1 MNKEARP
8 PIITLKD
15 VHKSFG
21 QADEYKILKGVD
33 LEIAEGQITV
43 IIGGSGSG
51 KTVLVK
57 LMIGLLQPSS
67 GDIVVD
73 GERFADLDARGKIAL
88 RSKFGMVFQHAALF
102 DSMSVQENVAFP
114 LVERRVRRDE
124 IRERVA
130 ERLQQLGLAGSET
143 KFPSELS
150 GGMRKRVGLARA
162 AILNPKIMIFDEP
175 TTGLDPVTT
184 NNVDEMILQAQ
195 ETFDISSVVISH
207 DMASTFRIADHIA
220 FVHGGRIAAFGPPT
234 TFPGSSSQRVREFV
248 GASGVSLEAIE
259 EARRGAL
266 EKGRPPRGVDD
277 GTGSGP

>member
-1 MNKEARP
+1 MSTPA
-8 PIITLKD
+8 IITLTD

-21 QADEYKILKGVD
+21 AADEYKILKGVD
-33 LEIAEGQITV
+33 LEIAEGGITV

-57 LMIGLLQPSS
+57 LMIGLLELTS

-102 DSMSVQENVAFP
+102 DSMTVQENVAFP
-114 LVERRVRRDE
+114 LIERRVRRDE
-124 IRERVA
+124 IRDRVA
-130 ERLQQLGLAGSET
+130 EKLGQLGLTGSEA

-162 AILNPKIMIFDEP
+162 AIVNPKIMIFDEP

-184 NNVDEMILQAQ
+184 HSVDEMILTAQ
-195 ETFDISSVVISH
+195 ETFNITSVVISH

-220 FVHGGRIAAFGPPT
+220 FVYQGKIAAFGT
-234 TFPGSSSQRVREFV
+234 PGEFSSSASQRVREFV
-248 GASGVSLEAIE
+248 STSGVSLSEINHERAG
-259 EARRGAL
+259 RRA
-266 EKGRPPRGVDD
+266 
-277 GTGSGP
+277 